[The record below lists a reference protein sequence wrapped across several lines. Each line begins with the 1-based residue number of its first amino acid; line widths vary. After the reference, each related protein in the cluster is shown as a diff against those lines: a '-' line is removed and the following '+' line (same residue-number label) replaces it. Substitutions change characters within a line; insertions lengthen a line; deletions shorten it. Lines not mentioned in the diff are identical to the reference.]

1 MELEVKASMKNVKW
15 RKLALQEL
23 KASGGC
29 LSLAKLQKRLLKK
42 AGLQG
47 SSSAQAQLLKRL
59 TGGSKFCISD
69 GQVQLA

>member
-1 MELEVKASMKNVKW
+1 MEVEAKASMKSVKW

-29 LSLAKLQKRLLKK
+29 LSLAKLQKRLLRK
-42 AGLQG
+42 AELQG

-59 TGGSKFCISD
+59 KGGSKFQISD